1 MRLDDN
7 LRQGFYFFLWT
18 EDMNE
23 VVHLFGNTLVVRDLL
38 NIKFK
43 IGIKKKAL
51 LFKKIAEMLSVPG
64 DVIKLIFRNSL
75 NISI

>member
-1 MRLDDN
+1 
-7 LRQGFYFFLWT
+7 
-18 EDMNE
+18 MNE